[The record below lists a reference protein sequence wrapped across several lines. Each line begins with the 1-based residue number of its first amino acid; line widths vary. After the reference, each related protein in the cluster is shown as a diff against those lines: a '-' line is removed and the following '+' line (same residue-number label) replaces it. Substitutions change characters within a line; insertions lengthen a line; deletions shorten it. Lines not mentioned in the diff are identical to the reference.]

1 MHAGSKHELRGE
13 GTDVRESSERE
24 NDSRR
29 DPSEGPP
36 SEIPASEGRPSE
48 GRGCGGR
55 RDVTAAAW
63 LKAIYATLLLAIGV
77 TVWWSADSIYIH
89 RTKFTPVY
97 HPHYDA
103 RRFMIKSQTAQTS
116 GSPIMLVG
124 DSITEGARVPS
135 VLCDAPVVNAGIGC
149 EGVSTNF
156 PDILIE
162 ALAGRKA
169 KLIVV
174 ALGTNDVWRG
184 ATNFKGDYQRLLARL
199 RPFTERLLL
208 VGIPPMSPG
217 ALNSTTSNVAQFNE
231 IIHAI
236 AAAEGLAVIDLDE
249 LSGVRTLDGIHL
261 THDGYMIWRR
271 RLEEGIKGA
280 CA

>member
-1 MHAGSKHELRGE
+1 VS
-13 GTDVRESSERE
+13 
-24 NDSRR
+24 
-29 DPSEGPP
+29 
-36 SEIPASEGRPSE
+36 
-48 GRGCGGR
+48 
-55 RDVTAAAW
+55 
-63 LKAIYATLLLAIGV
+63 
-77 TVWWSADSIYIH
+77 VWWNADGIYIH
-89 RTKFTPVY
+89 RTKFTSPY
-97 HPHYDA
+97 HPHYDV

-124 DSITEGARVPS
+124 DSITEGARVPP
-135 VLCDAPVVNAGIGC
+135 VLCDAEVVNAGIGG

-199 RPFTERLLL
+199 RPFTERVLL
-208 VGIPPMSPG
+208 VGIPPISPG
-217 ALNSTTSNVAQFNE
+217 ALNNTTSKVTEFNE

-249 LSGVRTLDGIHL
+249 LSRVPTLDGIHL
-261 THDGYMIWRR
+261 TRDGYLIWQR
-271 RLEEGIKGA
+271 RLDEGIKRA
-280 CA
+280 CT